1 MVDRRAASK
10 ARIAA
15 GLRTFNVLADVVGL
29 TELLIHAGHL
39 VENNLHDPAHEEL
52 EGALS
57 ALVARLIAAHKL
69 ELENAAGDV
78 SLRSSAKVVIIV
90 EAEGHH
96 ERTA

>member
-52 EGALS
+52 EGRSPRSRAADRGS
-57 ALVARLIAAHKL
+57 QARARERRRRRVAPQLG
-69 ELENAAGDV
+69 E
-78 SLRSSAKVVIIV
+78 SC
-90 EAEGHH
+90 HH
-96 ERTA
+96 RGN

>member
-1 MVDRRAASK
+1 MPGILS
-10 ARIAA
+10 
-15 GLRTFNVLADVVGL
+15 RTTSTIPHTRGSR
-29 TELLIHAGHL
+29 
-39 VENNLHDPAHEEL
+39 
-52 EGALS
+52 GALRDHG
-57 ALVARLIAAHKL
+57 RLIAAHKL

>member
-1 MVDRRAASK
+1 MSVPIAAGLMRADACDRRAASK

-52 EGALS
+52 EGALQRN
-57 ALVARLIAAHKL
+57 LPVP
-69 ELENAAGDV
+69 
-78 SLRSSAKVVIIV
+78 
-90 EAEGHH
+90 
-96 ERTA
+96 